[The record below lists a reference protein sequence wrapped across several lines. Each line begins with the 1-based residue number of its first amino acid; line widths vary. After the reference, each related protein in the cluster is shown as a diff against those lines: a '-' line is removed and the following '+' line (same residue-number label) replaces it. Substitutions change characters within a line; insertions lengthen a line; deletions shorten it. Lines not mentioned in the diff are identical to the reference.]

1 MKSNNFKNRL
11 TALALCFTLLLGA
24 APITRAYAVN
34 DESDTS
40 SSQSDS
46 DSANTSSTDSDGTDT
61 SSTDSGS
68 TDSADSKDS
77 KDATADNDKDVTAA
91 ASEAPAVTATAA
103 LLISPDSDMVLYE
116 KNADEKRYPASTTK
130 IMTALLTLENVK
142 DLNETVTAEQGDFAK
157 VTSDSS
163 NADIKVGETVRV
175 IDLLYALML
184 PSANEAAYM
193 LARHVGGT
201 SEHFVDMMNTRAEE
215 LGCTGTHFC
224 NPCGLHEEDHYTT
237 ARDLYLIAREAM
249 KNDTFT
255 NIIDTVQYRMPKT
268 NMHEERI
275 IFTTNQLIF
284 SSFNPWSY
292 PYNKGIKT
300 GHTSQAGNCF
310 VGYAEYGDAKLYSVV
325 LGSAAS
331 SKEYPTVAAS
341 FTDTKSLYK
350 WGFTHFKTKTVAKKG
365 DTLAHV
371 NVDLSTQ
378 TDQLVLTAKND
389 LVALLP
395 ADVETDS
402 LEATPNLPEAVDAPI
417 KAGDVVGSM
426 TYSYNGTSYGT
437 VELVA
442 LSDVEMSRVLY
453 YSDKLSHFFQSTVF
467 KIVLIAAAIFIVLY
481 ILFNITFGGIRRRR
495 RRKAMRQALR

>member
-1 MKSNNFKNRL
+1 MKTNIKKRFA
-11 TALALCFTLLLGA
+11 ALSLCFTLLLSGA
-24 APITRAYAVN
+24 PLTRAYAVQ
-34 DESDTS
+34 DDAASDSQSAS
-40 SSQSDS
+40 SSTGTAGSTKDS
-46 DSANTSSTDSDGTDT
+46 TYTGTANLTNKTDSNNV
-61 SSTDSGS
+61 
-68 TDSADSKDS
+68 K
-77 KDATADNDKDVTAA
+77 AA
-91 ASEAPAVTATAA
+91 ASEAPATNATAA

-142 DLNETVTAEQGDFAK
+142 DLNETVTAEEADFAH

-201 SEHFVDMMNTRAEE
+201 SEEFVNMMNARAEE

-224 NPCGLHEEDHYTT
+224 NPCGLHEDDHYTT
-237 ARDLYLIAREAM
+237 ARDLYLIAREVM

-255 NIIDTVQYRMPKT
+255 NIVDTVQYRMPKT

-275 IFTTNQLIF
+275 ILTTNQLIF
-284 SSFNPWSY
+284 SSYNPWSY
-292 PYNKGIKT
+292 PYNKGVKT

-310 VGYAEYGDAKLYSVV
+310 VGYAEYGDAKLFSVV
-325 LGSAAS
+325 LGCNSSSA
-331 SKEYPTVAAS
+331 EYPTVAAS
-341 FTDTKSLYK
+341 FTDTKNLCT
-350 WGFTHFKTKTVAKKG
+350 WGFSHFKTKTLAKKG

-371 NVDLSTQ
+371 KVKLSSQ
-378 TDQLVLTAKND
+378 TDQLVLTAKSD

-395 ADVETDS
+395 TDLDPES
-402 LEATPNLPEAVDAPI
+402 LEATPSLPEAVDAPVT
-417 KAGDVVGSM
+417 AGDVVGSM

-442 LSDVEMSRVLY
+442 LSDVEMNRVLY

-467 KIVLIAAAIFIVLY
+467 KVLLIAAAVFLVLY
-481 ILFNITFGGIRRRR
+481 ILFNITFGNIRRRR
-495 RRKAMRQALR
+495 QRRAMRERYENTNYQRRRRK